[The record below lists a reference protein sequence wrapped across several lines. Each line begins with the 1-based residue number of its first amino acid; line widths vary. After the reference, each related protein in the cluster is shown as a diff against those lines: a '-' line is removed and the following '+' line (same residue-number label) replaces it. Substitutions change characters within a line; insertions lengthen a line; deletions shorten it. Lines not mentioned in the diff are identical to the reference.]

1 MSVVVPKTYK
11 DRKQYLRTIKELID
25 TEAELERLQIETI
38 AEKDVDYV
46 FEERLKVYSR
56 IRMQVSKA
64 NQEHLREHTSIAVV
78 IPFAPDQSGISKGE
92 YVGVGNIK
100 KVILNPSDPKLTL
113 IVQIDVVNPIEK
125 FKR

>member
-1 MSVVVPKTYK
+1 MPNTYK
-11 DRKQYLRTIKELID
+11 DRKHYLRTIKELID

-56 IRMQVSKA
+56 IRMRVSKT
-64 NQEHLREHTSIAVV
+64 NQEHLREHTALGVA
-78 IPFAPDQSGISKGE
+78 IPYALDQEGISKGE
-92 YVGVGNIK
+92 YVGIGNIK
-100 KVILNPSDPKLTL
+100 KVLMKPSDPKLTI

-125 FKR
+125 YKR